1 MNYEHNKMRKSPST
15 SSLSDSFESE
25 KKVYRLY
32 NENNILIDKTI
43 IQKILKKGGINEK
56 IKDLSLYQ
64 RAFTN
69 QSYSKSLKKK
79 KDFEKYASDSDYDI
93 DFDVVVPIQEKSNET
108 LEWLGDAVIQSAVAY
123 YLYKR
128 YKKQNE
134 GFLTKTRSRLVKTE
148 ALAKVAKFLGFEKY
162 ILMSKH
168 IELVCKGREK
178 SSILEDTFEAFIG
191 AMKYDFSSKYDIG
204 TAYKL
209 CSKFIINCL
218 ENAIDITEVIRN
230 DDNYKDQLMRYFQK
244 NFSGKYPAYSH
255 CEDSPEIIQNSNGSI
270 SRKFKI
276 KVCDINGN
284 QIGYG
289 EGRRIKPAEQ
299 KAAKAGLLHF
309 GLINGF

>member
-1 MNYEHNKMRKSPST
+1 MSYGHNKMRKSPST

-43 IQKILKKGGINEK
+43 IQKILKKGGISDK

-69 QSYSKSLKKK
+69 KSYSKSLKKK
-79 KDFEKYASDSDYDI
+79 HFEKYASDSDSDV

-108 LEWLGDAVIQSAVAY
+108 LEWLGDGVIQSAVAY

-128 YKKQNE
+128 YKKQDE

-148 ALAKVAKFLGFEKY
+148 ALAKVAKYLGLEKY

-168 IELVCKGREK
+168 IELVCNGRES
-178 SSILEDTFEAFIG
+178 SSIWEDTVEAFVG

-204 TAYKL
+204 MAYKL

-244 NFSGKYPAYSH
+244 NFSGKYPVYSH
-255 CEDSPEIIQNSNGSI
+255 CEGSPEIIQNSNGSI
-270 SRKFKI
+270 TRKFKI
-276 KVCDINGN
+276 KVCDIHGN
-284 QIGYG
+284 RIGYG
-289 EGRRIKPAEQ
+289 EARKIKQAEQ